1 MSIKSHYKIIIS
13 IIIVIV
19 LVSSMVIY
27 FYPHNDTQYY
37 NNGKSITLKY
47 FNNDNT
53 QLIPNHY
60 HISSYYNDGNLYYL
74 NATVAPLAYNGT
86 GVTSTA
92 CVPVNLSTNLIDTRY
107 VYVTVT
113 GTDNCIIY
121 GMYNGTVK
129 QTTSGEHFTARLDY
143 KSNMSFIVKVIGI
156 HRYLSG
162 NYYNFTV
169 KVSAGKLYDIY
180 YIDAHEESAVYGFMA
195 YHNSSMPDKNLSCNI
210 IAYDSNNSGFYDV
223 HIIDGY
229 YYFFVDRESNYSFY
243 YFDNGALHPLKVY
256 TNYAKANNN
265 YVITGNN
272 IESIH
277 LEFMNPM

>member
-1 MSIKSHYKIIIS
+1 MNLKSHYKIIIS
-13 IIIVIV
+13 IIIVVV
-19 LVSSMVIY
+19 LISSAVIY

-169 KVSAGKLYDIY
+169 KVSAGKLYDMF
-180 YIDAHEESAVYGFMA
+180 YIDTVEESAVYG
-195 YHNSSMPDKNLSCNI
+195 SI
-210 IAYDSNNSGFYDV
+210 INYTTGETVHINTDMYIEDMNNSV
-223 HIIDGY
+223 INTVNITDGY
-229 YYFFVDRESNYSFY
+229 YYYFVNPYTAYNLYSM
-243 YFDNGALHPLKVY
+243 DNNTLKLIRTISSSAIPSGGSY
-256 TNYAKANNN
+256 HCRIYSD
-265 YVITGNN
+265 
-272 IESIH
+272 E
-277 LEFMNPM
+277 L